1 MPVHPEFQLLLDLV
15 STSAAE
21 APPISEQTPEMGRQ
35 TYAGLSAIAG
45 AGPDVASVEDRTI
58 EGAAGDLVVRVYR
71 PEGEGPLG
79 ITVFFHGG
87 GWVIGDLDTHD
98 TVCRELAA
106 GAGCVVVSVD
116 YRLAPEH
123 RFPAA
128 IEDCWAATK
137 WVGEHAAELGGDPD
151 RIAVAGDSAGGNLA
165 AVVALLAR
173 EHGSPDIKA
182 QVLVYP
188 ATDLTDAEY
197 DSRADNA
204 AGYLLEVAQMEW
216 FMDHYVPDR
225 ELRADWRLSPLRAAS
240 HAQLAPALVITA
252 EYDPLRDE
260 GIAYADALRA
270 AGVDVEH
277 TNYEGA
283 IHVFFQLP
291 ATELGRRALD
301 QAIATLTTALAPA

>member
-15 STSAAE
+15 SASAAA
-21 APPISEQTPEMGRQ
+21 APPIAEQTPEMGRE

-45 AGPDVASVEDRTI
+45 TGPEVTSVEDRTI
-58 EGAAGDLVVRVYR
+58 DGPAGDLTVRVYR
-71 PEGEGPLG
+71 PDGDRPFG

-151 RIAVAGDSAGGNLA
+151 RIAIAGDSAGGNLA

-173 EHGSPDIKA
+173 EHGGPEIKA

-197 DSRADNA
+197 PSRVDNA
-204 AGYLLEVAQMEW
+204 AGYLLEAAQMEW

-225 ELRADWRLSPLRAAS
+225 ELRSDWRLSPLRAGS
-240 HAQLAPALVITA
+240 HAGLAPALIITA

-301 QAIATLTTALAPA
+301 QAISTLRTALAPS